1 MKSACEAPK
10 RGRVEN
16 SRSFSN
22 GVDLHW
28 SGNAPLRGDESRKKM
43 EGARFVDLG
52 GENDEPGLHLSK
64 SPVLLFL
71 SFTHLFSL
79 STGGG

>member
-1 MKSACEAPK
+1 M
-10 RGRVEN
+10 
-16 SRSFSN
+16 SFSN

-28 SGNAPLRGDESRKKM
+28 SGNATTVALCGDESGKKM

-79 STGGG
+79 STGGGYGTFQK